1 MEDVHGIQIRSIKDE
16 VTGQERNVRML
27 DPETDN
33 QLKEILSKMV
43 SPESQKKNPVGPGPG
58 PSEKPKFSL
67 NLNAV
72 Q

>member
-1 MEDVHGIQIRSIKDE
+1 
-16 VTGQERNVRML
+16 ML